1 MPFEVGGWG
10 EAIFV
15 RSLTTYIYIYI
26 YITKMDIAHPPAI
39 TPFDSALSPVQ
50 TPPWRLFWL
59 EQRLR
64 SAWDHH
70 FNVSKVWLHGY
81 DMEIRHNRMILFF
94 MDIIW
99 YLSHDDMIW
108 TICWI
113 YIYIYIIY
121 IYDIY
126 IYDILDAII
135 ILSKYQYV

>member
-1 MPFEVGGWG
+1 VELVRLGKSATVPFEVGGWG

-15 RSLTTYIYIYI
+15 RSLTTYIYI

-70 FNVSKVWLHGY
+70 FNVSKVWLYGY

-99 YLSHDDMIW
+99 YLSHDDMI
-108 TICWI
+108 
-113 YIYIYIIY
+113 
-121 IYDIY
+121 
-126 IYDILDAII
+126 
-135 ILSKYQYV
+135 